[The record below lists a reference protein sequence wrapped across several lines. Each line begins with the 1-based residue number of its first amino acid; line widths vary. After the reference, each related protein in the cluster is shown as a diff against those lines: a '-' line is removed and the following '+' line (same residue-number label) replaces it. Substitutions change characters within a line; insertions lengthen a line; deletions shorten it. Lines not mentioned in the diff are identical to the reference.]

1 MYSSKY
7 DSQVSLPSP
16 HHQLKVDKDLAS
28 LHQNTATLTGLNI
41 GAGQVCQNFEKTW
54 QATIFELTFLIFC
67 F

>member
-41 GAGQVCQNFEKTW
+41 GAGQVCQNFEK
-54 QATIFELTFLIFC
+54 I
-67 F
+67 